1 MARAVLLFILLHI
14 CMIWLGDSRPAALKS
29 EKDTKDNQ
37 AFTEGEREAS
47 DYIED
52 IVLRCFQ
59 QKEKLHFSGSFH
71 PLSADNLDKSAAK

>member
-47 DYIED
+47 DYTED
-52 IVLRCFQ
+52 SSSLFPNKREALLRGLIPPFICRQ
-59 QKEKLHFSGSFH
+59 PGQICG
-71 PLSADNLDKSAAK
+71 

>member
-37 AFTEGEREAS
+37 AFTEGEREA
-47 DYIED
+47 
-52 IVLRCFQ
+52 
-59 QKEKLHFSGSFH
+59 LH
-71 PLSADNLDKSAAK
+71 